1 MSIISYTLEET
12 LFTFAAL
19 SAIHTVPGF
28 QLFQLGAV
36 TGIAVLCTHAGV
48 TAVAAVFGLVA
59 LVALTALAAGA
70 VFAFIAVIGGSCG
83 FYAVT
88 GAVTAVCGVH
98 QQVCV
103 GQLIA
108 VLCAKGF
115 HCICKHSHPALKR
128 QIKRALC

>member
-12 LFTFAAL
+12 LLTFAAL

-36 TGIAVLCTHAGV
+36 AGIAVLCTHAGV

-59 LVALTALAAGA
+59 LVALTALAAG
-70 VFAFIAVIGGSCG
+70 AVIGGSCG

-128 QIKRALC
+128 

>member
-12 LFTFAAL
+12 LLTFAAL

-36 TGIAVLCTHAGV
+36 AGIAVLCTHAGV
-48 TAVAAVFGLVA
+48 TAVAAVFG

-128 QIKRALC
+128 

>member
-12 LFTFAAL
+12 LLTFAAL

-36 TGIAVLCTHAGV
+36 AGIAVLCTHAGV
-48 TAVAAVFGLVA
+48 TAVAAVFGLVALVA

-128 QIKRALC
+128 